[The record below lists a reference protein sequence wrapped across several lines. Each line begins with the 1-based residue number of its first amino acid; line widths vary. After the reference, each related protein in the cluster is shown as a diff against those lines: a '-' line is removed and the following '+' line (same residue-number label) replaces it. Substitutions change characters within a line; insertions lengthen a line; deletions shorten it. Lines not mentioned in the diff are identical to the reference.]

1 MILGSLVSLETE
13 IRLFNHEHGFEKF
26 VLKLAVSCSQ
36 GRYQHCFKNF
46 IVMSVFD
53 AWMLLICVQYI
64 KLFIL
69 SDFILWILGDVVTT
83 LIVLKDMEVI

>member
-46 IVMSVFD
+46 IV
-53 AWMLLICVQYI
+53 IQY
-64 KLFIL
+64 L
-69 SDFILWILGDVVTT
+69 
-83 LIVLKDMEVI
+83 MRECY